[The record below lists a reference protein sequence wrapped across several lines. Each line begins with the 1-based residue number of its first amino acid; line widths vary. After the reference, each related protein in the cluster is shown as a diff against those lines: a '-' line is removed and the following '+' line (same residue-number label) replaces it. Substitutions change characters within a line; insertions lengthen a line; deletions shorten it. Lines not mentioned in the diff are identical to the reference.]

1 MNWNRLLFS
10 ARTMTDMMGQ
20 DILMMNNNMMIQMM
34 DEPETRDKMTE
45 LMIEHTDQFQEI
57 RSQEL
62 DDEQFNLQVMELLK
76 QRIEK
81 MKELMD
87 GPAHIK

>member
-1 MNWNRLLFS
+1 
-10 ARTMTDMMGQ
+10 MTDMMGQ

-87 GPAHIK
+87 SPAHIK